1 MILFAKRLKEKR
13 KEMGFTQKQLGEMI
27 GVTKVSICCYEN
39 GTRTPSLETFCI
51 LADIFET
58 TTDYLLG
65 REVPIVTEDGS
76 EYIGAISR
84 DDIDIINEIR
94 HYPNLYTKLIK
105 DVKRYVSLIV
115 KKMR

>member
-1 MILFAKRLKEKR
+1 MIVGSRIKDLRIGQNLS
-13 KEMGFTQKQLGEMI
+13 QQQLGDLL
-27 GVTKVSICCYEN
+27 GVSKVSICGYEN